1 MCFNNDPGYLL
12 LDGTSFLKEISKHY
26 QVVYYYYYGDTCLKF
41 GKVDSIR
48 WFKHTIRHHNSLSFI
63 FYSTGS
69 SLQPQN
75 VARFPR
81 VLKHI

>member
-26 QVVYYYYYGDTCLKF
+26 QVVYYYNGDTCLKF

-48 WFKHTIRHHNSLSFI
+48 WLNT
-63 FYSTGS
+63 
-69 SLQPQN
+69 P
-75 VARFPR
+75 
-81 VLKHI
+81 